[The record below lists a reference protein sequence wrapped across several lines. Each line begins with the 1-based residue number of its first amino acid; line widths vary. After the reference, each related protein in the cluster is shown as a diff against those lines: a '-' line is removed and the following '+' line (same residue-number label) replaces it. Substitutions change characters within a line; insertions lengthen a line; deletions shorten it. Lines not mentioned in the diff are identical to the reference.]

1 MTNKST
7 ITGVGQRDTGADEKV
22 PNGQNWSNLRK
33 KRNEIVPE
41 FSQVVLVVKNLHAIE
56 GDLRDMSSIPELG
69 RSLGIGNG
77 NPLQYSCL
85 ESPKDRRA
93 CPLSIG
99 GLQFIGLQRVGH
111 DQSD

>member
-85 ESPKDRRA
+85 ESPKDGRA